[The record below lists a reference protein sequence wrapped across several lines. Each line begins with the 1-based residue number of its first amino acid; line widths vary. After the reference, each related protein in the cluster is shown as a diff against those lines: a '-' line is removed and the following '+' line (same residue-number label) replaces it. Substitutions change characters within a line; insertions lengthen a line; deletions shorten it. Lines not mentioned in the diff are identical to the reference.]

1 MSMEL
6 SGNSLPLLD
15 KFWTNKNK
23 YKKFIPVKNL
33 AFPEHCQNV
42 TANKCTEKNFL
53 CK

>member
-23 YKKFIPVKNL
+23 YKNL
-33 AFPEHCQNV
+33 YQL
-42 TANKCTEKNFL
+42 KI
-53 CK
+53 